1 MCPTCIANVAVMVFG
16 LTSIGGLTAFTWK
29 QGVTRKEEAERQDK
43 NTTDQKKNSRG

>member
-29 QGVTRKEEAERQDK
+29 QGVTRKEEPKQQDK
-43 NTTDQKKNSRG
+43 NLPDQKEENHG